1 MRAVVLY
8 HPHSEHG
15 GIVEDYV
22 HDFQRFKGKE
32 LEKVSLETVEGSETA
47 RLYDVVRYP
56 AILIIGPD
64 GVLQK
69 MWQAPIMPLM
79 NEVDSYLPNYQR
91 DLAKAQL
98 LSPSP

>member
-1 MRAVVLY
+1 MLY

>member
-1 MRAVVLY
+1 MY